1 MDFIM
6 RAWKKSEGTS
16 SGWSLSCRLLVAF
29 LLMLPQQGMSETK
42 GIAIRYV
49 TGAMIGNTYMVNANI
64 DYHFSAEAEKALIH
78 GVPLQFDTRIKVK
91 NHRRWIWDKT
101 ISAVLITYKLQY
113 HPLSGYYLVT
123 NMHSGERQQFRN
135 LDDATGYLGKLKN
148 YPLMTRNALGADTGV
163 YYGLIN
169 VKLDIQS
176 LPVPLRPLAYLSTQ
190 WRLSSPTYVWN
201 IHP

>member
-16 SGWSLSCRLLVAF
+16 RWSLSSRLLLAF
-29 LLMLPQQGMSETK
+29 LVMLPLQGRSETQ

-49 TGAMIGNTYMVNANI
+49 TGTMIENIYMVNANI
-64 DYHFSAEAEKALIH
+64 DYNFSAEARKALVH
-78 GVPLQFDTRIKVK
+78 GVPLQFDTRITVK
-91 NHRRWIWDKT
+91 NQRRWLWDKT
-101 ISAVLITYKLQY
+101 FSAVLLKYKLQY

-123 NMHSGERQQFRN
+123 NIHNSERQQFQN

-148 YPLMTRNALGADTGV
+148 YPLMTRNALGADNGE
-163 YYGLIN
+163 YYGLIS

-176 LPVPLRPLAYLSTQ
+176 LPAPLRPLAYLSTQ
-190 WRLSSPTYVWN
+190 WRLSSPTYTWD
-201 IHP
+201 IRP

>member
-1 MDFIM
+1 
-6 RAWKKSEGTS
+6 
-16 SGWSLSCRLLVAF
+16 
-29 LLMLPQQGMSETK
+29 MSETK

-123 NMHSGERQQFRN
+123 NMHRGERQQFRN